1 MAAPWVVSCSCGW
14 VAVAETLNEAVAL
27 VEAHAD
33 RREEPTLHV
42 ITIRGAMNPEA
53 PRRPPAIPR
62 QCADLTGPHFRYSA
76 SFSRCRRVEM

>member
-42 ITIRGAMNPEA
+42 ITIRGIVNPKRRDGRRRSSDNA
-53 PRRPPAIPR
+53 PI
-62 QCADLTGPHFRYSA
+62 
-76 SFSRCRRVEM
+76 